1 MRRYLIFVIIFMFLG
16 ACALIPSQSQGT
28 NTGSTEVQSTAVRV
42 EGTTIPEGA
51 VITFQRSG
59 GFAGKTVVWTIYS
72 DGRVQSDQGTTQLS
86 SGDVSILV
94 AGLKALGIFDLK
106 DSYGGFT
113 NCKDCFTY
121 TLTINADGKTKTI
134 TTTDSATDIP
144 AELGKILTL
153 INEFITKIPN
163 P

>member
-1 MRRYLIFVIIFMFLG
+1 MKTYMVSVLISFLLG
-16 ACALIPSQSQGT
+16 ACALIPGAKPGPT
-28 NTGSTEVQSTAVRV
+28 TGSTEVQSTAVRN
-42 EGTTIPEGA
+42 EGTASPESA
-51 VITFQRSG
+51 VITFQRSD

>member
-1 MRRYLIFVIIFMFLG
+1 MLGITFILLG
-16 ACALIPSQSQGT
+16 ACALIPSASQVPS
-28 NTGSTEVQSTAVRV
+28 TGSTDVQSTAVRA
-42 EGTTIPEGA
+42 EGTIIPEGA

-59 GFAGKTVVWTIYS
+59 GLAGKTVVWTIYS
-72 DGRVQSDQGTTQLS
+72 DGRVQSDQGTTQLA

-134 TTTDSATDIP
+134 TTTDGATDTP

-153 INEFITKIPN
+153 INDFINKISN